1 MSAVEDVDAF
11 ILIVKTHDGTVNY
24 HEDPPDAALIEEA
37 EQILGLT
44 FPPSYRRFLSELGE
58 CDIEGR
64 EFYGV
69 WRRCDDPRQ
78 LMGTVAYTLD
88 ERRDAEMPVAL
99 IAVQHDGMGGFYVLD
114 TAQPDDEGEALVL
127 VYLPPWVTNGESLEY
142 IAPSSGAFALT
153 QARRATAG
161 WAS

>member
-1 MSAVEDVDAF
+1 MSAVEDIDAF
-11 ILIVKTHDGTVNY
+11 IHIVKTHDGTVNY

-44 FPPSYRRFLSELGE
+44 FPPSYRRFLAELGE

-64 EFYGV
+64 GSYGV
-69 WRRCDDPRQ
+69 WRRRDDPKQ

-99 IAVQHDGMGGFYVLD
+99 IAVQHDGTGGFYVLD
-114 TAQPDDEGEALVL
+114 TAQPDDEGEAPVF
-127 VYLPPWVTNGESLEY
+127 VYLPPWVTSGEPLEY
-142 IAPSSGAFALT
+142 IAPNFGTFALA
-153 QARRATAG
+153 QGRRATAG
-161 WAS
+161 